1 MLGNKGSDTKKTLKE
16 SRAEIHQPSLS
27 QFPLFVQFYTDKVSF
42 NLVNFTPKVADIF
55 QEQFD
60 LLQTPAEASVFYR
73 QFKKASLKLE
83 LSAYSQKII
92 EIQYEAKYVINEKVL
107 PGNMFFYVSYSN
119 IHVQFFN
126 ACSLCHA
133 CV

>member
-1 MLGNKGSDTKKTLKE
+1 MDWTLKYVE
-16 SRAEIHQPSLS
+16 
-27 QFPLFVQFYTDKVSF
+27 
-42 NLVNFTPKVADIF
+42 IF

-73 QFKKASLKLE
+73 QFKKAPLKLE

-107 PGNMFFYVSYSN
+107 PGK
-119 IHVQFFN
+119 IFFN
-126 ACSLCHA
+126 VNNSS
-133 CV
+133 VIN